1 MQRNSLIGPGLQ
13 NLDFSL
19 VKNTKVPSISE
30 AANVQFRAE
39 MFNILNRA
47 NFAPPTNNSAVFD
60 GSGTPVEGAGRID
73 STATPSRQVQFGL
86 KLIW

>member
-13 NLDFSL
+13 NLDTSF
-19 VKNTKVPSISE
+19 VKNTKFPSISE

-39 MFNILNRA
+39 IFNILDRA
-47 NFAPPTNNSAVFD
+47 NFAPPTDNNAVFD
-60 GSGTPVEGAGRID
+60 GLGGTVTGAGRID